1 MSKESK
7 EKEAPQE
14 KTPIEKLRPVMSQL
28 QELEY
33 YSRSNM
39 EKLTEFW
46 VHFEAEPMGHQFADK
61 ITTLMN
67 DQAKFQE
74 DAVKIIEEM
83 KYTINQ
89 AEQGT

>member
-1 MSKESK
+1 MSKEPK
-7 EKEAPQE
+7 EEPQE

-28 QELEY
+28 QEMEH

-46 VHFEAEPMGHQFADK
+46 VHFEEEPMGHQFADK
-61 ITTLMN
+61 ITTLMT

-74 DAVKIIEEM
+74 DAAKIIEEM
-83 KYTINQ
+83 LYTINK
-89 AEQGT
+89 AEQGA

>member
-1 MSKESK
+1 MSNEPK
-7 EKEAPQE
+7 EKEAPKE

-28 QELEY
+28 QEIEH

-46 VHFEAEPMGHQFADK
+46 IHFEEEPMGHQFADK
-61 ITTLMN
+61 LTTLMN

-74 DAVKIIEEM
+74 DAAKIIEEM
-83 KYTINQ
+83 KFTINK
-89 AEQGT
+89 AEQGA

>member
-1 MSKESK
+1 
-7 EKEAPQE
+7 
-14 KTPIEKLRPVMSQL
+14 
-28 QELEY
+28 
-33 YSRSNM
+33 M

-46 VHFEAEPMGHQFADK
+46 VHFEAEPMGHQFGDK